1 MTTETPTPPADV
13 HPATVPE
20 TTAANPAETAPPVV
34 PPQSVPAAAEQLR
47 AEYAEIAAIAAQAG
61 RLGVA
66 IDAADAMARGI
77 APHALRRSI
86 LDALATRAEA
96 SAVVAVTPPPA
107 AAGDSPIVRRARER
121 AAASRN

>member
-1 MTTETPTPPADV
+1 MTTETPAPPADAR
-13 HPATVPE
+13 PETVP
-20 TTAANPAETAPPVV
+20 AANPADPATPVV
-34 PPQSVPAAAEQLR
+34 PPAPPTEERLR

-61 RLGVA
+61 RLGVT

-77 APHALRRSI
+77 TPHALRRSI

-96 SAVVAVTPPPA
+96 SAVVAVTPPAA

-121 AAASRN
+121 AAASRS